1 LLNIGR
7 IWHGFLFFLKS
18 ETMTHGGS
26 RKGSGRKPN
35 EDGQGRSVPKS
46 IKVSQEVAD
55 YLSETGPGII
65 EDLVRKTKAFK
76 EWRNQTARD

>member
-1 LLNIGR
+1 
-7 IWHGFLFFLKS
+7 
-18 ETMTHGGS
+18 MTHGGS

>member
-1 LLNIGR
+1 MSG
-7 IWHGFLFFLKS
+7 K
-18 ETMTHGGS
+18 HGGS

-55 YLSETGPGII
+55 YLAETGTGII

-76 EWRNQTARD
+76 EWRNQTQRD

>member
-1 LLNIGR
+1 MEMN
-7 IWHGFLFFLKS
+7 
-18 ETMTHGGS
+18 THGGS

-55 YLSETGPGII
+55 YLSETGTGIV
-65 EDLVRKTKAFK
+65 EDMIRRSKAFK
-76 EWRNQTARD
+76 DWQRRQGG

>member
-1 LLNIGR
+1 MSKEN
-7 IWHGFLFFLKS
+7 
-18 ETMTHGGS
+18 THGGS

-55 YLSETGPGII
+55 YLAEAGTGII

-76 EWRNQTARD
+76 EWRNQIQRD